1 MGNCLLLDAQQIASI
16 LHDYFAEHAAE
27 LFQDECAA
35 ALESYLVLDRG
46 NVRAVCAF
54 GGDDAII
61 DWQRVID
68 KLPHGGDRAF
78 VLRTEELRALGKGNA
93 KRLRRDVRFAQRK
106 ATALPPE
113 YVRLMTWNEVELK
126 EMLLRQLFDFVGQ
139 HFTFRPDMFHA
150 GMWRNLTACNRSRY
164 SFGEVARSPFQK
176 KCLSIF
182 RIVRSRV
189 GDFAIIKT
197 LRKLSLHVLKINE
210 KARSGALCAKN
221 CSAKGEI
228 SMKSIDSR
236 GAAIGKIVLKIGEIS
251 AKIKYFRSIMSD
263 IIL

>member
-78 VLRTEELRALGKGNA
+78 VLHTEELRALGKGNA
-93 KRLRRDVRFAQRK
+93 KLLRRDVRFAQRK

-126 EMLLRQLFDFVGQ
+126 ELLSLLRRHSSNLNQL
-139 HFTFRPDMFHA
+139 
-150 GMWRNLTACNRSRY
+150 
-164 SFGEVARSPFQK
+164 
-176 KCLSIF
+176 
-182 RIVRSRV
+182 VRRV
-189 GDFAIIKT
+189 NTTGRVYEADLEDIIKRQSELWEAIGQILT
-197 LRKLSLHVLKINE
+197 RL
-210 KARSGALCAKN
+210 A
-221 CSAKGEI
+221 EI
-228 SMKSIDSR
+228 S
-236 GAAIGKIVLKIGEIS
+236 
-251 AKIKYFRSIMSD
+251 
-263 IIL
+263 

>member
-46 NVRAVCAF
+46 NVRAVCANVV
-54 GGDDAII
+54 GDDAII

-93 KRLRRDVRFAQRK
+93 KLLRRDVCFAQRK

-113 YVRLMTWNEVELK
+113 YVRLMTWNEAELK
-126 EMLLRQLFDFVGQ
+126 EMLFRQLFDFVGKN
-139 HFTFRPDMFHA
+139 FTFRPDMFHV
-150 GMWRNLTACNRSRY
+150 GMLAEFDGMQSVAAFFWGSTSFSVSKEVLVNLPYREIKDWGFRY
-164 SFGEVARSPFQK
+164 YQNIAEDESS
-176 KCLSIF
+176 CLEN
-182 RIVRSRV
+182 
-189 GDFAIIKT
+189 K
-197 LRKLSLHVLKINE
+197 
-210 KARSGALCAKN
+210 
-221 CSAKGEI
+221 
-228 SMKSIDSR
+228 
-236 GAAIGKIVLKIGEIS
+236 
-251 AKIKYFRSIMSD
+251 
-263 IIL
+263 

>member
-54 GGDDAII
+54 GGGDDAII

-93 KRLRRDVRFAQRK
+93 KLLQRDVCFAQRK

-113 YVRLMTWNEVELK
+113 YVRLMTWNEAELK
-126 EMLLRQLFDFVGQ
+126 EMLFRQLFDFVGKN
-139 HFTFRPDMFHA
+139 FTFRPDMFHV
-150 GMWRNLTACNRSRY
+150 GMLAEFDGMQSVAAFFWGSTSFSVSKEVLVNLPYREIKDWGFRY
-164 SFGEVARSPFQK
+164 YQNIAEDESS
-176 KCLSIF
+176 CLEN
-182 RIVRSRV
+182 
-189 GDFAIIKT
+189 K
-197 LRKLSLHVLKINE
+197 
-210 KARSGALCAKN
+210 
-221 CSAKGEI
+221 
-228 SMKSIDSR
+228 
-236 GAAIGKIVLKIGEIS
+236 
-251 AKIKYFRSIMSD
+251 
-263 IIL
+263 

>member
-93 KRLRRDVRFAQRK
+93 KLLRRDVRFAQRK

-126 EMLLRQLFDFVGQ
+126 EMLFRQLFDFVGQ

-150 GMWRNLTACNRSRY
+150 GMWAEFNGNYYGTKQAWVERNLNKGRNLILEIETN
-164 SFGEVARSPFQK
+164 
-176 KCLSIF
+176 
-182 RIVRSRV
+182 
-189 GDFAIIKT
+189 
-197 LRKLSLHVLKINE
+197 
-210 KARSGALCAKN
+210 GALQIK
-221 CSAKGEI
+221 K
-228 SMKSIDSR
+228 KLPDS
-236 GAAIGKIVLKIGEIS
+236 VL
-251 AKIKYFRSIMSD
+251 A
-263 IIL
+263 

>member
-93 KRLRRDVRFAQRK
+93 KLLRRDVRFAQRK

-113 YVRLMTWNEVELK
+113 YVRLMTWNEAELK
-126 EMLLRQLFDFVGQ
+126 EMLFRQLFD
-139 HFTFRPDMFHA
+139 
-150 GMWRNLTACNRSRY
+150 
-164 SFGEVARSPFQK
+164 
-176 KCLSIF
+176 LSE
-182 RIVRSRV
+182 
-189 GDFAIIKT
+189 
-197 LRKLSLHVLKINE
+197 KILP
-210 KARSGALCAKN
+210 SALI
-221 CSAKGEI
+221 CSMPA
-228 SMKSIDSR
+228 
-236 GAAIGKIVLKIGEIS
+236 
-251 AKIKYFRSIMSD
+251 
-263 IIL
+263 

>member
-54 GGDDAII
+54 GGDDVTI

-68 KLPHGGDRAF
+68 KLPHGGDRVF

-93 KRLRRDVRFAQRK
+93 KLLRRDVRFAQRK

-113 YVRLMTWNEVELK
+113 YVRLMTWNEAELK
-126 EMLLRQLFDFVGQ
+126 EMLFRQLFDFVGKN
-139 HFTFRPDMFHA
+139 FTFRPDMFHV
-150 GMWRNLTACNRSRY
+150 GMLAEFDGMQSVAAFFWGSTSFSVSKEVLVNLPYREIKGWGFRY
-164 SFGEVARSPFQK
+164 YQNIAEVESS
-176 KCLSIF
+176 CLEN
-182 RIVRSRV
+182 
-189 GDFAIIKT
+189 K
-197 LRKLSLHVLKINE
+197 
-210 KARSGALCAKN
+210 
-221 CSAKGEI
+221 
-228 SMKSIDSR
+228 
-236 GAAIGKIVLKIGEIS
+236 
-251 AKIKYFRSIMSD
+251 
-263 IIL
+263 